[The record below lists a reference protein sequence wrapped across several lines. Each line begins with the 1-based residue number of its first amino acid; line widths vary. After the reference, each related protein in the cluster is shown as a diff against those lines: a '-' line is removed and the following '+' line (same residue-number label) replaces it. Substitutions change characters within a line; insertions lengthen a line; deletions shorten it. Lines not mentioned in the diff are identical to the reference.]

1 VEMGTPAEIHRSA
14 NHVVRDFLAGQLR
27 EG

>member
-1 VEMGTPAEIHRSA
+1 VGTPAEIHRSS
-14 NHVVRDFLAGQLR
+14 NRIVRDFLAGELR